1 MKQETG
7 EVGGGGER
15 ERGVVKMERERW
27 GERVLEMERDES
39 MREKERQA
47 ARARERGGGVKK

>member
-1 MKQETG
+1 
-7 EVGGGGER
+7 
-15 ERGVVKMERERW
+15 MERERW

-47 ARARERGGGVKK
+47 ARARERGGGIKK